1 MATTNLQSGACIG
14 TEGFNIPE
22 NSITQL
28 TPPQEASYCIIQFID
43 DNNPT
48 TPIVCVTEGV
58 NPPSNDYAG
67 HEGFILNNFAMYQC
81 ENKAAM
87 DNLKITAMVG
97 GSNKVKARIL
107 YYK

>member
-14 TEGFNIPE
+14 TEGFDILE
-22 NSITQL
+22 NSIAKL

-43 DNNPT
+43 DSNPT
-48 TPIVCVTEGV
+48 TPIVCVTEGTN
-58 NPPSNDYAG
+58 NPSDDYTG
-67 HEGFILNNFAMYQC
+67 QEGFILNNFALYQC

-87 DNLKITAMVG
+87 DNLKITAMAG
-97 GSNKVKARIL
+97 GSNKVKARVL